1 MTGALTRKTRGL
13 GLSDRLEGLG
23 DAVACADG
31 RLPAEDVARARVVLE
46 HAGGRLSRGP
56 ELTVA
61 ALAGATGSGKS
72 SIFNAFAGT
81 GLSIVGT
88 RRPTTGEAHACIWS
102 EEVDEEGSAADALLD
117 WLAITR
123 RHRHLGIEPEL
134 DGMVLLDLPDHDSTE
149 VEHRLEVDRLAD
161 LADLLVW
168 VVDPQKYADA
178 ALHDRYLRPLSG
190 YGSVMVFVLNHIDRL
205 EPSARRACI
214 GDLGRLLREDGL
226 GRVPVIATSART
238 GEGLD
243 DLRAELVRRVSAR
256 RAATERLAAEVDRAA
271 AALGSSCGEPGRGRR
286 SPDPIPPGDRAALV
300 QALAGAANVDLVA
313 GAVGGAHKHRA
324 RAATGWPFT
333 RWVRRLRPDPLARL
347 HLARGTADGA
357 RTSLPAPTEVQR
369 AAVGGAI
376 RNVAREASED
386 LPAPWPALVRRAG
399 TSNEE
404 QLPDLLDRTV
414 GAADVDAAGPPGWWR
429 VAGALQFLFAA
440 LALAGFAWL
449 ALLFGFEW
457 LQLPDPPTP
466 EVARIP
472 LPTLLLLGGL
482 AAGLLLA
489 LIARALAH
497 LGAKRRVRSA
507 RRKLSEGVGDIA
519 DRRILS
525 PIRDE
530 LGAYSALC
538 ASLRR
543 ARGGR

>member
-1 MTGALTRKTRGL
+1 VTGAVARRTRGVGL
-13 GLSDRLEGLG
+13 GDRLEGLS
-23 DAVACADG
+23 DAATLAEG
-31 RLPAEDVARARVVLE
+31 RLRSEDVARARVVLD
-46 HAGGRLSRGP
+46 HAGARLSRGP

-81 GLSIVGT
+81 GLSSVGA

-102 EEVDEEGSAADALLD
+102 EEVGAGSAADMLLD
-117 WLAITR
+117 WLAIKR

-134 DGMVLLDLPDHDSTE
+134 DGLVLLDLPDHDSTE

-161 LADLLVW
+161 LVDLLVW

-178 ALHDRYLRPLSG
+178 ALHDRYLRPLAG
-190 YGSVMVFVLNHIDRL
+190 YGSVMVVVLNHIDRL
-205 EPSARRACI
+205 EPAARRACA

-243 DLRAELVRRVSAR
+243 DLRAELARRVSAR

-271 AALGSSCGEPGRGRR
+271 VTLGSNCGDPGSGRR
-286 SPDPIPPGDRAALV
+286 SPDPIAPGDRAALV
-300 QALAGAANVDLVA
+300 QTLARAANVDLVVGAVA
-313 GAVGGAHKHRA
+313 GAHRHRA

-347 HLARGTADGA
+347 HLARGAAEGA
-357 RTSLPAPTEVQR
+357 RTSLPAPSEVQR
-369 AAVGGAI
+369 AAAGGAI
-376 RNVAREASED
+376 RKLTQRAGED

-399 TSNEE
+399 TSHEA

-414 GAADVDAAGPPGWWR
+414 GAAEVDAGGPPAWWR
-429 VAGALQFLFAA
+429 MAGALQLLFAA
-440 LALAGFAWL
+440 TALAGLAWL
-449 ALLFGFEW
+449 ALLFGVEW

-466 EVARIP
+466 VVTRVP
-472 LPTLLLLGGL
+472 LPTLLFLGGL

-497 LGAKRRVRSA
+497 LGAKRRARSA
-507 RRKLSEGVGDIA
+507 RRKLLEGVGEIA
-519 DRRILS
+519 DRRILE

-530 LGAYSALC
+530 LDAYIALC
-538 ASLRR
+538 AALRR

>member
-1 MTGALTRKTRGL
+1 MTRGL
-13 GLSDRLEGLG
+13 GLAERLEGLG
-23 DAVACADG
+23 DAAACAEG

-46 HAGGRLSRGP
+46 HAGERMSRGP
-56 ELTVA
+56 ELTVV

-81 GLSIVGT
+81 GLSTVGA
-88 RRPTTGEAHACIWS
+88 RRPTTGEAHACVWS
-102 EEVDEEGSAADALLD
+102 GEAAAEDGAADTLLD
-117 WLAITR
+117 WLAIKR
-123 RHRHLGIEPEL
+123 RHRRLGIEPEL

-149 VEHRLEVDRLAD
+149 IDHRVEVDRLAD
-161 LADLLVW
+161 VVDLLVW

-178 ALHDRYLRPLSG
+178 ALHDRYLRPLAG
-190 YGSVMVFVLNHIDRL
+190 YGSVMVLVLNHIDLL
-205 EPSARRACI
+205 ELAARRACV

-238 GEGLD
+238 GEGLG
-243 DLRAELVRRVSAR
+243 DLRAELARRVSAR
-256 RAATERLAAEVDRAA
+256 RAATERLAAEVDRTAVT
-271 AALGSSCGEPGRGRR
+271 LGASCAEPAGRGRR
-286 SPDPIPPGDRAALV
+286 SPEPITSGDRAALV
-300 QALAGAANVDLVA
+300 EALARAANVDLVV

-347 HLARGTADGA
+347 HLKRGTTGGA

-376 RNVAREASED
+376 RALAKEASED

-399 TSNEE
+399 TSHEG

-414 GAADVDAAGPPGWWR
+414 GAADVDAAGPPAWWR
-429 VAGALQFLFAA
+429 VASALQLLFAA
-440 LALAGFAWL
+440 IALTGFAWL

-497 LGAKRRVRSA
+497 LGAKRRARSA
-507 RRKLSEGVGDIA
+507 RRKLLEGVGGIA
-519 DRRILS
+519 DSRILE
-525 PIRDE
+525 PIQAE
-530 LGAYSALC
+530 LAAYIALC
-538 ASLRR
+538 GALRR

>member
-1 MTGALTRKTRGL
+1 MTGAVARRARGL
-13 GLSDRLEGLG
+13 GLSERLEGLG
-23 DAVACADG
+23 DAVTLAEG
-31 RLPAEDVARARVVLE
+31 RLPAEHVATARVVLE
-46 HAGGRLSRGP
+46 HAGARLSRGP

-81 GLSIVGT
+81 GLSTVGA

-102 EEVDEEGSAADALLD
+102 EEVGEGSAADTLLD
-117 WLAITR
+117 WLAIKR

-161 LADLLVW
+161 LVDLLVW

-178 ALHDRYLRPLSG
+178 ALHDRYLRPLAG
-190 YGSVMVFVLNHIDRL
+190 YGSVMVVVLNHIDRL
-205 EPSARRACI
+205 EPAGRRACI

-226 GRVPVIATSART
+226 GRAPVIATSART
-238 GEGLD
+238 GEGLG
-243 DLRAELVRRVSAR
+243 DLRAELARRVSAR

-271 AALGSSCGEPGRGRR
+271 VTLGSSCGEPGRGRR
-286 SPDPIPPGDRAALV
+286 SPDPIAQSDRGALV
-300 QALAGAANVDLVA
+300 EALGRAANVDLVV
-313 GAVGGAHKHRA
+313 GAVAGAHKHRA

-333 RWVRRLRPDPLARL
+333 RWIRRLRPDPLARL
-347 HLARGTADGA
+347 HLARGAAGA

-369 AAVGGAI
+369 AAVGRAI
-376 RNVAREASED
+376 RKLTQEAGED

-399 TSNEE
+399 TSHEA

-414 GAADVDAAGPPGWWR
+414 GAAEVDAAGPPAWWR
-429 VAGALQFLFAA
+429 FAGALQLLFAA
-440 LALAGFAWL
+440 IALAGLAWL

-472 LPTLLLLGGL
+472 LPTLMFLGGL

-489 LIARALAH
+489 LMTRALSH
-497 LGAKRRVRSA
+497 LGAKRRARSA
-507 RRKLSEGVGDIA
+507 RRKLLESIGAIA
-519 DRRILS
+519 DGRILE

-530 LGAYSALC
+530 LGAYNTLC
-538 ASLRR
+538 AALRR

>member
-1 MTGALTRKTRGL
+1 MDL
-13 GLSDRLEGLG
+13 GDRLAGLA
-23 DAVACADG
+23 DAVAHADG
-31 RLPAEDVARARVVLE
+31 RLPAEDVARAKVVLE
-46 HAGGRLSRGP
+46 HAGGRLRRGP
-56 ELTVA
+56 ELTVV

-81 GLSIVGT
+81 GLSTVGA

-102 EEVDEEGSAADALLD
+102 EEVGAEGGTADVLLD
-117 WLAITR
+117 WLGVKR
-123 RHRHLGIEPEL
+123 RHRRLGIEPEL

-161 LADLLVW
+161 LVDLLVW

-178 ALHDRYLRPLSG
+178 ALHDRYLRPLAG
-190 YGSVMVFVLNHIDRL
+190 YGSVMVVVLNHIDRL
-205 EPSARRACI
+205 ELAARRTCM

-238 GEGLD
+238 GEGLG
-243 DLRAELVRRVSAR
+243 DLRAELARRVSAR
-256 RAATERLAAEVDRAA
+256 RAATERLVAEVDRVAA
-271 AALGSSCGEPGRGRR
+271 TLGSGCRESGRGRR
-286 SPDPIPPGDRAALV
+286 SPDPITPGDRAALV
-300 QALAGAANVDLVA
+300 QALAGAANVDLVVA
-313 GAVGGAHKHRA
+313 AVAGAHKHRA

-333 RWVRRLRPDPLARL
+333 RWIRRLRPDPLARL
-347 HLARGTADGA
+347 HLARGASGGA

-376 RNVAREASED
+376 RALAQKAGED

-399 TSNEE
+399 TSQEG

-414 GAADVDAAGPPGWWR
+414 GAAEVDVAGPPAWWR
-429 VAGALQFLFAA
+429 ATGVLQLLFAA
-440 LALAGFAWL
+440 IALAGFAWL

-466 EVARIP
+466 KAGRIP

-497 LGAKRRVRSA
+497 MGAKRRARSA
-507 RRKLSEGVGDIA
+507 RRRLLEGVGEVADI
-519 DRRILS
+519 RILD

-530 LGAYSALC
+530 LGAYTDMCAALG
-538 ASLRR
+538 R